1 LWRRKLI
8 AAILG
13 IGSIGRRHARN
24 LSKLVKKI
32 HAYDPIGSSDLDL
45 ACPVVDFADAEE
57 AIKDA
62 DLVVISS
69 PHSAHLEQMR
79 LCCKHRKHFLVEK
92 PIASSVFGLDQIL
105 IDSQDLVTQVGYNL
119 RFHPTVIAAKRTID
133 EGEIGKVLH
142 ASFEYGSYLPSWRPG
157 KNYKEN
163 YAASVVDG
171 GIILDDI
178 HEIDLSCF
186 LLGYP
191 KRIHCVS
198 TNTRSLGI
206 THEDMADM
214 TFTGQPGS
222 HTSVIHM
229 DYLQRIPTRRFK
241 IIGTAGTV
249 ECDLNTASLAVKT
262 IDGVRSLRESEYDP
276 NIMYEREIS
285 HFVASVRDHT
295 PDPTLTVDVGVRTL
309 RIALLARKAGVLGR
323 SIEL

>member
-1 LWRRKLI
+1 M
-8 AAILG
+8 
-13 IGSIGRRHARN
+13 GSIGRRHARN
-24 LSKLVKKI
+24 LSKLVDQV
-32 HAYDPIGSSDLDL
+32 HAYDPIGSSKLDL
-45 ACPVVDFADAEE
+45 TCPVVDFSDVEE
-57 AIKDA
+57 AVKSA

-69 PHSAHLEQMR
+69 PHSSHLEQMR

-105 IDSQDLVTQVGYNL
+105 LDSQDLITQVGYNL
-119 RFHPTVIAAKRTID
+119 RFHPTVIAIKHAID
-133 EGEIGKVLH
+133 AGEIGRVLH
-142 ASFEYGSYLPSWRPG
+142 ASFEYGSYLPNWRPG

-191 KRIHCVS
+191 KRVHCVT

-206 THEDMADM
+206 THEEMADI
-214 TFTGQPGS
+214 TFTGHPGT

-229 DYLQRIPTRRFK
+229 DYLQRIPTRRCK
-241 IIGTAGTV
+241 IIGSEGTI
-249 ECDLNTASLAVKT
+249 EADLNAASLEVKT
-262 IDGVRSLRESEYDP
+262 LNGARSLQESEYDP

-285 HFVASVRDHT
+285 HFVAAVRDHT
-295 PDPTLTVDVGVRTL
+295 PDPALTVDVGLKTL
-309 RIALLARKAGVLGR
+309 RIALRARKAGVLGR
-323 SIEL
+323 SLDL